1 MNNKT
6 EIISLSH
13 PDVFIQAAAV
23 IQAGGIVAFPTDT
36 VYGIGVSAFN
46 RKAIEKIYN
55 VKGRSHL
62 KAIPILVGDVED
74 LAQITPP
81 IPLYIQQI
89 VDNFWP
95 GALTLVLPA
104 SSSLPKSLSPT
115 PTVGVRIPNLDQARS
130 LLRATGPL
138 ATTSANLSGKPS
150 ALTADEVLQQLDG
163 RIDLILDGGTV
174 HGGQASTVLDCSG
187 ESFILLRKGPV
198 TKKDLDKTLIKMNL
212 SMDPHITKDIERKK

>member
-13 PDVFIQAAAV
+13 PDVFSQAAAV
-23 IQAGGIVAFPTDT
+23 IQADGIVAFPTDT

-74 LAQITPP
+74 LAQITLP

-89 VDNFWP
+89 IDNFWP
-95 GALTLVLPA
+95 GALTLVLPL
-104 SSSLPKSLSPT
+104 LPELPGNLSPR
-115 PTVGVRIPNLDQARS
+115 PTVGLRLPDHDQVQR
-130 LLRATGPL
+130 LLREIGPL
-138 ATTSANLSGKPS
+138 AATSANLSGEPS
-150 ALTADEVLQQLDG
+150 ALTANEVLQQLDG
-163 RIDLILDGGTV
+163 RIDLILDGGPV
-174 HGGQASTVLDCSG
+174 PGGQASTVLDCNG
-187 ESFILLRKGPV
+187 EKLKVLREGPISLAAIHQV
-198 TKKDLDKTLIKMNL
+198 INETD
-212 SMDPHITKDIERKK
+212 

>member
-13 PDVFIQAAAV
+13 PDVFSQAAAV
-23 IQAGGIVAFPTDT
+23 IQADGIVAFPTDT

-74 LAQITPP
+74 LAQITLP

-89 VDNFWP
+89 IDNFWP
-95 GALTLVLPA
+95 GALTLVLPL
-104 SSSLPKSLSPT
+104 LPELPSNLSPR
-115 PTVGVRIPNLDQARS
+115 PTVGLRLPDHDQVQR
-130 LLRATGPL
+130 LLREIGPL
-138 ATTSANLSGKPS
+138 AATSANLSGEPS
-150 ALTADEVLQQLDG
+150 ALTANEVLQQLDG
-163 RIDLILDGGTV
+163 RIDLILDGGPV
-174 HGGQASTVLDCSG
+174 PGGQASTVLDCSG
-187 ESFILLRKGPV
+187 EKLKVLREGPISLAAIHQV
-198 TKKDLDKTLIKMNL
+198 INETD
-212 SMDPHITKDIERKK
+212 

>member
-13 PDVFIQAAAV
+13 PDVFSQAAAV
-23 IQAGGIVAFPTDT
+23 IQADGIVAFPTDT

-74 LAQITPP
+74 LAQITLP

-89 VDNFWP
+89 IDNFWP
-95 GALTLVLPA
+95 GALTLVLPL
-104 SSSLPKSLSPT
+104 LPELPGNLSPR
-115 PTVGVRIPNLDQARS
+115 PTVGLRLPDHDQVRR
-130 LLRATGPL
+130 LLREIGPL
-138 ATTSANLSGKPS
+138 AATSANLSGEPS
-150 ALTADEVLQQLDG
+150 ALTADEVLQQLEG
-163 RIDLILDGGTV
+163 RIDLILDGGPV
-174 HGGQASTVLDCSG
+174 PGGQASTVLDCSG
-187 ESFILLRKGPV
+187 EKLKVLREGPISFDSILRV
-198 TKKDLDKTLIKMNL
+198 LDAKV
-212 SMDPHITKDIERKK
+212 

>member
-74 LAQITPP
+74 LAQITLP

-89 VDNFWP
+89 IDNFWP
-95 GALTLVLPA
+95 GALTLVLPL
-104 SSSLPKSLSPT
+104 LPELPGNLSPR
-115 PTVGVRIPNLDQARS
+115 PTVGLRLPDHDQVRR
-130 LLRATGPL
+130 LLREIGPL
-138 ATTSANLSGKPS
+138 AATSANLSGEPS
-150 ALTADEVLQQLDG
+150 ALTANEVLQQLDG
-163 RIDLILDGGTV
+163 RIDLILDGGPV
-174 HGGQASTVLDCSG
+174 PGGQASTVLDCNG
-187 ESFILLRKGPV
+187 EKLKVLREGPISLAAIHQV
-198 TKKDLDKTLIKMNL
+198 INETD
-212 SMDPHITKDIERKK
+212 

>member
-13 PDVFIQAAAV
+13 PDVFSQAAAV
-23 IQAGGIVAFPTDT
+23 IQADGIVAFPTDT

-74 LAQITPP
+74 LAQITLP

-89 VDNFWP
+89 IDNFWP
-95 GALTLVLPA
+95 GALTLVLPL
-104 SSSLPKSLSPT
+104 LPELPGNLSPR
-115 PTVGVRIPNLDQARS
+115 PTVGLRLPDHDQVRR
-130 LLRATGPL
+130 LLREIGPL
-138 ATTSANLSGKPS
+138 AATSANLSGEPS
-150 ALTADEVLQQLDG
+150 ALTANEVLQQLDG
-163 RIDLILDGGTV
+163 RIDLILDGGPV
-174 HGGQASTVLDCSG
+174 PGGQASTVLDCSG
-187 ESFILLRKGPV
+187 EKLKVLREGPISLAAIHQV
-198 TKKDLDKTLIKMNL
+198 INETD
-212 SMDPHITKDIERKK
+212 